1 VGVFFPRRACGR
13 ASDTPVATSQLHPQR
28 FIELPRRCLF
38 LFLRHS
44 PAFLRVGVDR
54 RMWRL
59 PSPPIAPSRESRRLV
74 FGLGCLLSLGT
85 LHRIRWPLQPRSRDP
100 LTAFGD
106 GRTAKW
112 HSRATLGLRPDLLP
126 YAWSEAG
133 YPDILSLAA
142 PDRRFHL
149 LPFTSS

>member
-1 VGVFFPRRACGR
+1 MRPSLWHPCRDLSVTSSALRRASPTLPVSFSWPLARVFTGWSGSEDAEIAKPTDC
-13 ASDTPVATSQLHPQR
+13 AFSWKPTPR
-28 FIELPRRCLF
+28 
-38 LFLRHS
+38 
-44 PAFLRVGVDR
+44 
-54 RMWRL
+54 
-59 PSPPIAPSRESRRLV
+59 

-112 HSRATLGLRPDLLP
+112 HSRATLGLRPDLSLIDWKLRP
-126 YAWSEAG
+126 ETPTY
-133 YPDILSLAA
+133 LSLAV

-149 LPFTSS
+149 RPFTSS